1 MDSEEY
7 DDLVGLLYEVAL
19 DPPRL
24 RETLTALTRWFDGD
38 TCHLVGW
45 DVPSGAP
52 LLSTLIGLDEDI
64 GTAYVA
70 HYAALD
76 PRRLL
81 AQDRLSTGELLLCHE
96 HFDARFVSRSEFF
109 QDYLLPIGV
118 HYTLASTLVND
129 EARVIQIAFHRYLG
143 HEHFSPREAYYLD
156 RLIPHLQR
164 AIALMLRHSDL
175 RQQLKLAD
183 SGLAATSLALIA
195 VDRSGRLLYCNP
207 SGDALLR
214 EGEIV
219 RVRDGLLCL
228 GKGSRKSS
236 SEDLA
241 NAISETARSGR
252 PLNLLL
258 GHGKHPHRRYSL
270 TLTAIQKQENFPA
283 MASVSA
289 ASGVI
294 CILAPLDR
302 RRVATTRQLMELL
315 GLSAAEARLA
325 RALAS
330 GESLEDYARESD
342 LRLPTVKTQ
351 LRSIFAK
358 TACDRQAALVR
369 LITAIPPV
377 RDDG

>member
-1 MDSEEY
+1 MDLEEY
-7 DDLVGLLYEVAL
+7 DRLVGQLYEAAL
-19 DPPRL
+19 DPLRL
-24 RETLTALTRWFDGD
+24 REVLTALTRWLDGD

-45 DVPSGAP
+45 EVPSGAP
-52 LLSTLIGLDEDI
+52 LLSTLIGLDEEI

-70 HYAALD
+70 HYAAID

-109 QDYLLPIGV
+109 QDFLLPIGV
-118 HYTLASTLVND
+118 RYTLASTLIND
-129 EARVIQIAFHRYLG
+129 EARVIQIAFHRRLG
-143 HEHFSPREAYYLD
+143 HAHFSPREAYYLD

-164 AIALMLRHSDL
+164 AIGLMLRWNDQY
-175 RQQLKLAD
+175 QQSLFMA
-183 SGLAATSLALIA
+183 SGLAATALALIA
-195 VDRSGRLLYCNP
+195 VDRAGRLLYCNP

-214 EGEIV
+214 EGEVI
-219 RVRDGLLCL
+219 RLRDGLLCL
-228 GKGSRKSS
+228 GKGSRKNG

-258 GHGKHPHRRYSL
+258 GAGKHPHRRYSL
-270 TLTAIQKQENFPA
+270 TLTAIPKHGIMPA
-283 MASVSA
+283 LASVSV
-289 ASGVI
+289 ASGVL
-294 CILAPLDR
+294 CVLAPLDR
-302 RRVATTRQLMELL
+302 RRVATTRQLIELL

-358 TACDRQAALVR
+358 TACDRQASLMR

-377 RDDG
+377 REDG